1 MAFRRSRKRKITV
14 GERKQVEQLLRH
26 LGMIAEHADEGI
38 VVVDLKGTLHFVNTA
53 WAKMHGYKTSSE
65 LVGKQISMFHT
76 KEQMKM
82 DVVPLI
88 EQTKRSGQFM
98 GPVEHV
104 RSDGTTFPTK
114 TKMTTLKDNES
125 KVSGLTVLITDITEG
140 EQAEKHLEQ
149 QVAELTDAN
158 EQLKQQIAEHEQ
170 GDEGLK
176 QQVAELTD
184 ANEQLKQQIAERE
197 QGDEGLKQQVAE
209 LTDANEQLQQQIAER
224 RQADENLKQQ
234 VAELTDANEQLQQQI
249 AGRGQAEENLE
260 QQVAELTDANEQLQQ
275 QIAERKQLEEALR
288 ENNKQTKELK
298 EQIEQIQRQISQHE
312 QDEEILEEITGEA
325 EQPRH
330 LSEPLDAQKLKAI
343 ADLAKRLE

>member
-1 MAFRRSRKRKITV
+1 MGVFMAFRRSRKRKITV

-38 VVVDLKGTLHFVNTA
+38 VVVDLKGTLHFVNTT

-65 LVGKQISMFHT
+65 LIGRQISMFHT

-82 DVVPLI
+82 DVAPFI

-114 TKMTTLKDNES
+114 TKMTMLKDKEG
-125 KVSGLTVLITDITEG
+125 KTSGLTVLITDITEDG
-140 EQAEKHLEQ
+140 QA
-149 QVAELTDAN
+149 D
-158 EQLKQQIAEHEQ
+158 EH
-170 GDEGLK
+170 LK

-197 QGDEGLKQQVAE
+197 QGSEGLKQQVAE
-209 LTDANEQLQQQIAER
+209 LTDANEQLQKQITECGQADEHLKQQVIELTGADEKLQQQIAEHG
-224 RQADENLKQQ
+224 QTEEDLKQQ
-234 VAELTDANEQLQQQI
+234 AAELTDANEK
-249 AGRGQAEENLE
+249 
-260 QQVAELTDANEQLQQ
+260 LQQ
-275 QIAERKQLEEALR
+275 QIAERKQLEETLK
-288 ENNKQTKELK
+288 ENNRQTRELK
-298 EQIEQIQRQISQHE
+298 EQIEQIQRGISQRERNEEVPEESTEEGE
-312 QDEEILEEITGEA
+312 QSKE
-325 EQPRH
+325 
-330 LSEPLDAQKLKAI
+330 LSEPLNPQKLRAI